1 MRFPVF
7 ARTAAVGE
15 IPAEIRRSYVLRG
28 TSNGLRQTE
37 RLKLRLLRTNCVGRD
52 YLDKLRGSGFSFQWI
67 TGHLTEQIG
76 IDRPCAGNSSSDISF
91 YCRPIAFKVSRCLHV
106 DLFCDRLQTGFVLNG
121 QTDSIFGMFKAFV
134 ASRNDTCFYCGRM
147 LHKTHHVDHVI
158 PRSFIKSD
166 HLWNFVLACPS
177 CNTRKKD
184 QLPNRQKLAAV
195 VTRNK
200 SMSNSDSSIV
210 RLEFKGYNEN
220 LLWQLRFPMP
230 ISRRGGH
237 GLIPS

>member
-1 MRFPVF
+1 MIGPMTEKTVFVAILRHYSTYFCLWRRQLSRLISAAAPGRQVLCFKGKPVF
-7 ARTAAVGE
+7 FIYRG
-15 IPAEIRRSYVLRG
+15 ILRKEFE
-28 TSNGLRQTE
+28 T
-37 RLKLRLLRTNCVGRD
+37 
-52 YLDKLRGSGFSFQWI
+52 
-67 TGHLTEQIG
+67 
-76 IDRPCAGNSSSDISF
+76 
-91 YCRPIAFKVSRCLHV
+91 
-106 DLFCDRLQTGFVLNG
+106 
-121 QTDSIFGMFKAFV
+121 
-134 ASRNDTCFYCGRM
+134 DTCFYCGRM

>member
-1 MRFPVF
+1 MPRDRRMSCTAVIGISSQIQRLKKMIGPMTEKTVFVAILRYYSTHFCLWRHQMPRLISAAAPGRQVLCFKGKPVF
-7 ARTAAVGE
+7 FIYRG
-15 IPAEIRRSYVLRG
+15 ILRKEFE
-28 TSNGLRQTE
+28 T
-37 RLKLRLLRTNCVGRD
+37 
-52 YLDKLRGSGFSFQWI
+52 
-67 TGHLTEQIG
+67 
-76 IDRPCAGNSSSDISF
+76 
-91 YCRPIAFKVSRCLHV
+91 
-106 DLFCDRLQTGFVLNG
+106 
-121 QTDSIFGMFKAFV
+121 
-134 ASRNDTCFYCGRM
+134 DTCFYCGRM

>member
-1 MRFPVF
+1 MSLYFDIIRHISAYGGVNCQGLSPLPRLGRQGLCFKGKPVF
-7 ARTAAVGE
+7 FIYRG
-15 IPAEIRRSYVLRG
+15 ILRKEFE
-28 TSNGLRQTE
+28 T
-37 RLKLRLLRTNCVGRD
+37 
-52 YLDKLRGSGFSFQWI
+52 
-67 TGHLTEQIG
+67 
-76 IDRPCAGNSSSDISF
+76 
-91 YCRPIAFKVSRCLHV
+91 
-106 DLFCDRLQTGFVLNG
+106 
-121 QTDSIFGMFKAFV
+121 
-134 ASRNDTCFYCGRM
+134 DTCFYCGRM

-184 QLPNRQKLAAV
+184 QSPNRQKLAAV

-210 RLEFKGYNEN
+210 RLEFKCYNEN

>member
-1 MRFPVF
+1 MSCTAVIGISSQIQRLKKMIGPMTEKTVF
-7 ARTAAVGE
+7 AATLRHYSTYFCLWKRQMPRLISAAVHGAAGAMLQGKTGVF
-15 IPAEIRRSYVLRG
+15 IYRDILRKEFE
-28 TSNGLRQTE
+28 T
-37 RLKLRLLRTNCVGRD
+37 
-52 YLDKLRGSGFSFQWI
+52 
-67 TGHLTEQIG
+67 
-76 IDRPCAGNSSSDISF
+76 
-91 YCRPIAFKVSRCLHV
+91 
-106 DLFCDRLQTGFVLNG
+106 
-121 QTDSIFGMFKAFV
+121 
-134 ASRNDTCFYCGRM
+134 DTCFYCGRM

-195 VTRNK
+195 VTRNE

>member
-1 MRFPVF
+1 MIGPMTEKAVFVTILRHYSTHFCLWRRQMPRLISAAAPGRQGLCFKGKPVF
-7 ARTAAVGE
+7 FIYRG
-15 IPAEIRRSYVLRG
+15 ILRKEFE
-28 TSNGLRQTE
+28 T
-37 RLKLRLLRTNCVGRD
+37 
-52 YLDKLRGSGFSFQWI
+52 
-67 TGHLTEQIG
+67 
-76 IDRPCAGNSSSDISF
+76 
-91 YCRPIAFKVSRCLHV
+91 
-106 DLFCDRLQTGFVLNG
+106 
-121 QTDSIFGMFKAFV
+121 
-134 ASRNDTCFYCGRM
+134 DTCFYCGRM

-220 LLWQLRFPMP
+220 LLWKLRFPMP

-237 GLIPS
+237 GLIPG